1 MKSILS
7 SLPSKLIGKIR
18 LASLLIA
25 SFLIAWFLI
34 ASFWGAVVTPIV
46 ADEPLEYVPAAIDNP
61 LKGLVPYS
69 GDRRDKFPHS
79 MEFSYVPLGELMS
92 GMTTFNWD
100 PLEKLLNDVAS
111 RGHQAVFRVWMVYP
125 GRDNG
130 IPTFLIEE
138 GLKVTTWLN
147 NNTAPSPPE
156 KVQTP
161 DYNDP
166 RLREALTNFIAV
178 MGEKYD
184 GDPRIGFIT
193 AGLLGTWGEWH
204 EYPRQDLFASKETQA
219 DVLNAYSAAFRITPV
234 LLRYP
239 AGDDHQTYTKNADR
253 PFGYHD
259 DSFAWATL
267 DTGHKANDWFYMPL
281 LKAAG
286 PEAMLKWKTHP
297 IGGEIRPEL
306 WGEIF
311 DDQVTDARAQ
321 NFEQCVQETHVS
333 WLMDT
338 GMVGEEQSATRVTN
352 ASHAV
357 QRMGYEFHVM
367 QASLSREADKARLTV
382 RLRNTGVAPF
392 YYDWKIVVAA
402 IDRSGT
408 VIKEWPT
415 DWKVAGLLPG
425 ESPRTWQLSLKTSEI
440 PTSGE
445 LLAFRV
451 VNPLSNG
458 MPLRFANTTERQQA
472 DGWFRIGSLTAS
484 TYRSANGGSASV
496 GRAEQIR
503 RSDSRHWS
511 DRMWPEPR
519 GAEELPIHSQE
530 PIVLVDADRP

>member
-1 MKSILS
+1 LQSVQQSHILPAMNS
-7 SLPSKLIGKIR
+7 NFSWRPTECVGKLR
-18 LASLLIA
+18 LSTVLLGSFFLA
-25 SFLIAWFLI
+25 SFLLVSFLL
-34 ASFWGAVVTPIV
+34 ASFLRTVDTPSV
-46 ADEPLEYVPAAIDNP
+46 ADEPLEYVAAAIDNP

-69 GDRRDKFPHS
+69 GDNREKFPHS
-79 MEFSYVPLGELMS
+79 MEFRYVPLGELMS
-92 GMTTFNWD
+92 GMNTFNWE

-125 GRDNG
+125 GKDGG
-130 IPTFLIEE
+130 IPAFLMEE

-147 NNTAPSPPE
+147 DNTAPSPPQQ
-156 KVQTP
+156 VHTP

-166 RLREALTNFIAV
+166 RLREALKNFIAA
-178 MGEKYD
+178 MGKKYD
-184 GDPRIGFIT
+184 GDPRLGFIT

-204 EYPRQDLFASKETQA
+204 EYPREDLFASKETQA
-219 DVLNAYSAAFRITPV
+219 EVLDAYSAAFRITPV

-239 AGDDHQTYTKNADR
+239 AGDDNRKYTKNADR

-267 DTGHKANDWFYMPL
+267 DTGRKADDWFYMQL

-286 PEAMLKWKTHP
+286 PEAMLKWKTRP

-311 DDQVTDARAQ
+311 EDKGAHAQAQ
-321 NFEQCVQETHVS
+321 NFEQCVQETHAS

-338 GMVGEEQSATRVTN
+338 GMVEKKQSAARIQN

-367 QASLSREADKARLTV
+367 QATLSREADKTRLTV
-382 RLRNTGVAPF
+382 QLRNTGVAPF

-415 DWKVAGLLPG
+415 DWKIAGLFPG
-425 ESPRTWQLSLKTSEI
+425 ESPRAWQLLLKTSDI
-440 PTSGE
+440 PNSGD

-472 DGWFRIGSLTAS
+472 DGWFRIGRLTAS
-484 TYRSANGGSASV
+484 RDRSANGSSASV
-496 GRAEQIR
+496 R
-503 RSDSRHWS
+503 
-511 DRMWPEPR
+511 
-519 GAEELPIHSQE
+519 
-530 PIVLVDADRP
+530 

>member
-1 MKSILS
+1 MNSILS
-7 SLPSKLIGKIR
+7 WRPLELFGKLR
-18 LASLLIA
+18 RSTFLLASLLAA
-25 SFLIAWFLI
+25 SVLLAAYLL
-34 ASFWGAVVTPIV
+34 APYLGAVVPSSV

-111 RGHQAVFRVWMVYP
+111 RGHQTVFRVWMVYP
-125 GRDNG
+125 GKDKG
-130 IPTFLIEE
+130 IPDFLIKE

-147 NNTAPSPPE
+147 DNTAPSPPQN
-156 KVQTP
+156 VHTP
-161 DYNDP
+161 DYDDP
-166 RLREALTNFIAV
+166 RLREALKNFIAA

-184 GDPRIGFIT
+184 GDPRLGFIT

-204 EYPRQDLFASKETQA
+204 EYPRGDLFASKETQA
-219 DVLNAYSAAFRITPV
+219 EVLDAYSAAFRITPV

-239 AGDDHQTYTKNADR
+239 AGDDNRKYTKNADR

-267 DTGHKANDWFYMPL
+267 DTGRKADDWFYMPL

-286 PEAMLKWKTHP
+286 REAMLKWTTHP

-311 DDQVTDARAQ
+311 EDNVSHRQAQ
-321 NFEQCVQETHVS
+321 NFEQCVQEAHAS

-338 GMVGEEQSATRVTN
+338 GMMGKKQSDTRIKN
-352 ASHAV
+352 ASRAV

-367 QASLSREADKARLTV
+367 QATVSREADKARLTV
-382 RLRNTGVAPF
+382 QLRNTGVAPF

-402 IDRSGT
+402 LDRSGT

-415 DWKVAGLLPG
+415 DWKIAGLLPG
-425 ESPRTWQLSLKTSEI
+425 ESPRSWQLLLKTSEI
-440 PTSGE
+440 PNSGE

-458 MPLRFANTTERQQA
+458 MSLRFANTAERQQA
-472 DGWFRIGSLTAS
+472 DGWFRIGNLTS
-484 TYRSANGGSASV
+484 SSVSSATGASASV
-496 GRAEQIR
+496 GRAERIT
-503 RSDSRHWS
+503 RSDSRGW
-511 DRMWPEPR
+511 
-519 GAEELPIHSQE
+519 
-530 PIVLVDADRP
+530 

>member
-1 MKSILS
+1 MKSMLS
-7 SLPSKLIGKIR
+7 SLPSKWIGKIR

-25 SFLIAWFLI
+25 SLLIASLLI
-34 ASFWGAVVTPIV
+34 ASFLITSFWGAAVTSSV
-46 ADEPLEYVPAAIDNP
+46 ADEPLEYVQAAIDNP

-69 GDRRDKFPHS
+69 GDNRDKFPHS
-79 MEFSYVPLGELMS
+79 MEFRYVPLGELMS
-92 GMTTFNWD
+92 GMTTFNWE
-100 PLEKLLNDVAS
+100 PLEKLLDDVAS
-111 RGHQAVFRVWMVYP
+111 RGHQAIFRVWMVYP
-125 GRDNG
+125 GKDKG
-130 IPTFLIEE
+130 IPTFLVKE
-138 GLKVTTWLN
+138 GVKVTTWLN
-147 NNTAPSPPE
+147 DNTAPSPPE
-156 KVQTP
+156 KVHTP

-166 RLREALTNFIAV
+166 RLREALTNFIAA

-219 DVLNAYSAAFRITPV
+219 EVLDAYSAAFRVTPV

-239 AGDDHQTYTKNADR
+239 AGDDHRMYTKNADR

-267 DTGHKANDWFYMPL
+267 DTGRKADDWFFMPL

-286 PEAMLKWKTHP
+286 PEALPKWKTHP

-311 DDQVTDARAQ
+311 DDQVTHKQAQ
-321 NFEQCVQETHVS
+321 SFEQCVQETHVS

-338 GMVGEEQSATRVTN
+338 GMVGKEQSATRITN
-352 ASHAV
+352 ASRAV
-357 QRMGYEFHVM
+357 QRMGYEFHVTR
-367 QASLSREADKARLTV
+367 AGWTREADTTQLTV
-382 RLRNTGVAPF
+382 QLRNTGVAPF
-392 YYDWKIVVAA
+392 YYDWKIVVGAV
-402 IDRSGT
+402 DRSGT

-415 DWKVAGLLPG
+415 EWKIAGLLPG
-425 ESPRTWQLSLKTSEI
+425 ESPRAWQLLLKTSEI

-458 MPLRFANTTERQQA
+458 MPLRFANTAERQQA

-484 TYRSANGGSASV
+484 RDSSANGNSASM
-496 GRAEQIR
+496 GRAERIT
-503 RSDSRHWS
+503 RSDSRGWLLQGVA
-511 DRMWPEPR
+511 ER
-519 GAEELPIHSQE
+519 GN
-530 PIVLVDADRP
+530 